1 MSPPLA
7 VMPSIPRSHY
17 RLRHAHSQKLD
28 EWHGRR
34 RVAPGAAHRN
44 GCHNR
49 GSQKGNSACNPKKR
63 PSGTGPPPPIWSSG
77 TGRPESLRQS
87 RDSGQAVPDSQKE
100 CPAGTSQSR
109 AATKKAAR
117 PPSHRPS
124 SPRTPPQTSSRTY
137 ARAYRSTSCSDTGT
151 APSSHRRPQRG
162 TAPGSPSRIR
172 TRASKPTCAPSISRS
187 SAGRAP

>member
-7 VMPSIPRSHY
+7 VMPSIPRCHY
-17 RLRHAHSQKLD
+17 RLRHALSQKLD

-49 GSQKGNSACNPKKR
+49 GSQKGNSACSPKKR
-63 PSGTGPPPPIWSSG
+63 SSGTGPPPPIWSSG
-77 TGRPESLRQS
+77 TGRPESLLSEPRFRS
-87 RDSGQAVPDSQKE
+87 SSTGQPERV
-100 CPAGTSQSR
+100 PAGTSQSR

-172 TRASKPTCAPSISRS
+172 TRASKPTCAPLISRS

>member
-63 PSGTGPPPPIWSSG
+63 PQVLDRRLPSGQVVPDD
-77 TGRPESLRQS
+77 RNHCCQS

-100 CPAGTSQSR
+100 CPAGRSQSR